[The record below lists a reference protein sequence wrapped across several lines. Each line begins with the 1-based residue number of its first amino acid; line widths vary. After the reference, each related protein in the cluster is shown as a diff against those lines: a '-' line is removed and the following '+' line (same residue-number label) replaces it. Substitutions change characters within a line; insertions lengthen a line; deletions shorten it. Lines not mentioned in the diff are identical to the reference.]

1 MQKSQHTRKYE
12 RLLRAL
18 RRAREGAGLTQL
30 DVAERLGAYASY
42 VSKCE
47 SGERRIDVVELA
59 EFYRLYRVPLTDLC
73 SVENLFGV
81 GDVVYV

>member
-12 RLLRAL
+12 RLLKAL
-18 RRAREGAGLTQL
+18 RQARTDAGLTQL
-30 DVAERLGAYASY
+30 EVAGRLGTYASY

-59 EFYRLYRVPLTDLC
+59 EFCRLYRIQLTDFLK
-73 SVENLFGV
+73 SAGLA
-81 GDVVYV
+81 

>member
-12 RLLRAL
+12 QLLGALRA
-18 RRAREGAGLTQL
+18 ARKRAGLTQL
-30 DVAERLGAYASY
+30 DVAERLETYASY

-59 EFYRLYRVPLTDLC
+59 EFCRLYGVKLTDFLD
-73 SVENLFGV
+73 SVGL
-81 GDVVYV
+81 D